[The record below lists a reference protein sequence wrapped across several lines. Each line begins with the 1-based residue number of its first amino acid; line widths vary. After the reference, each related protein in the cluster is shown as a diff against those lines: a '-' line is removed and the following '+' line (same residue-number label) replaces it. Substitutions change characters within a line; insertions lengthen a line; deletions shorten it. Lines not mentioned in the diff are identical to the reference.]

1 MIDNKELKVL
11 DLSWNSIGEKP
22 TKGPKK
28 IMKKLG
34 VKKFIAEGF
43 IGKLWGHALRTNT
56 CLIHLDLSY
65 NKFE

>member
-1 MIDNKELKVL
+1 
-11 DLSWNSIGEKP
+11 
-22 TKGPKK
+22 
-28 IMKKLG
+28 MKKLG